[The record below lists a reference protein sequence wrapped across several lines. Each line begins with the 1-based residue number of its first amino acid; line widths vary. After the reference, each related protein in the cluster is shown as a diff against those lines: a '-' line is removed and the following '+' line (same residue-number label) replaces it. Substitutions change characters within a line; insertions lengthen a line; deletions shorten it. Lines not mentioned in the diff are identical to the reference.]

1 MVVRLVECRKFRF
14 PLYDST
20 PEGKLDSPYVYFYFQ
35 LEKKKIPNSWRI
47 KMWLYKCFWTIWSS
61 LYYTS
66 IKRSSIF
73 GFSLSREDCRVP
85 SEGSRIHGNTD
96 VQPHWNSIFW
106 NQAKQVKSCIMLIR
120 WRLTIYSKDP
130 IYVQKWHFL
139 KIRCDSYVFLK
150 TQFNIVGKEMRM
162 QI

>member
-1 MVVRLVECRKFRF
+1 MFIVKFQSCVVIGTNKGCNIVHRMSQIRF
-14 PLYDST
+14 PSYDST
-20 PEGKLDSPYVYFYFQ
+20 PEGKLDTAHMYIFIPKWKR
-35 LEKKKIPNSWRI
+35 KKRQRI
-47 KMWLYKCFWTIWSS
+47 KMWLYKCFWTILSS

-120 WRLTIYSKDP
+120 WGFTIYSKDP
-130 IYVQKWHFL
+130 RCVQKWHF
-139 KIRCDSYVFLK
+139 
-150 TQFNIVGKEMRM
+150 
-162 QI
+162 